1 MAGPEPT
8 GRRRLSRSRNERLLF
23 GVCGGLAAYFD
34 LDPALMRIGFVLA
47 GLFPPTTAFS
57 IIGYI
62 VLAVILPEEDGVEL
76 PGRDQVK
83 QNISGLRSDVT
94 QMTES
99 LRSTL
104 GMGARDTRT
113 TVDVDLPPEVP
124 DVSDTTVRPAPSA
137 TAPGS
142 SAVPPSG
149 GMGGSSGMSGM
160 SGGTDRPESAEP
172 PRPTGAVR

>member
-104 GMGARDTRT
+104 GMGARDART

-124 DVSDTTVRPAPSA
+124 DVTDTTVRPVPSA
-137 TAPGS
+137 TASSSGS
-142 SAVPPSG
+142 APPSG
-149 GMGGSSGMSGM
+149 GMGGDSGM
-160 SGGTDRPESAEP
+160 GGGSDRPESAEP

>member
-34 LDPALMRIGFVLA
+34 IDAALVRIGFVLA

-57 IIGYI
+57 IISYV
-62 VLAVILPEEDGVEL
+62 VLTVILPEEDGIDL

-83 QNISGLRSDVT
+83 QNLNGLRSDVT

-104 GMGARDTRT
+104 GMGSRDART

-124 DVSDTTVRPAPSA
+124 DVNDTGMRSAPAS
-137 TAPGS
+137 
-142 SAVPPSG
+142 
-149 GMGGSSGMSGM
+149 GMG
-160 SGGTDRPESAEP
+160 GGTDRPESAEP

>member
-34 LDPALMRIGFVLA
+34 IDAALVRIGFVLA

-57 IIGYI
+57 IISYA
-62 VLAVILPEEDGVEL
+62 VLTVILPEEDGIDL

-83 QNISGLRSDVT
+83 QNLNGLRSDVT

-104 GMGARDTRT
+104 GVGSRDART

-124 DVSDTTVRPAPSA
+124 DVNDTGMRSTPAS
-137 TAPGS
+137 
-142 SAVPPSG
+142 
-149 GMGGSSGMSGM
+149 GMGGGS
-160 SGGTDRPESAEP
+160 DRPELAEP
-172 PRPTGAVR
+172 PRPSGAVR

>member
-34 LDPALMRIGFVLA
+34 IDPALVRIGFVLA
-47 GLFPPTTAFS
+47 GLFPPTAAFS
-57 IIGYI
+57 LIGYV
-62 VLAVILPEEDGVEL
+62 VLAVILPEEDGLDL

-83 QNISGLRSDVT
+83 QNLNGLRSDVT

-104 GMGARDTRT
+104 GMASR
-113 TVDVDLPPEVP
+113 
-124 DVSDTTVRPAPSA
+124 
-137 TAPGS
+137 
-142 SAVPPSG
+142 
-149 GMGGSSGMSGM
+149 
-160 SGGTDRPESAEP
+160 
-172 PRPTGAVR
+172 

>member
-1 MAGPEPT
+1 
-8 GRRRLSRSRNERLLF
+8 LSRSRNERLLF

-34 LDPALMRIGFVLA
+34 IDAALVRIGFVLA
-47 GLFPPTTAFS
+47 GLFPPTAAFS
-57 IIGYI
+57 IISYV
-62 VLAVILPEEDGVEL
+62 VLTVILPEEDGIDL

-83 QNISGLRSDVT
+83 QNLNGLRSDVT

-104 GMGARDTRT
+104 GMGSRDART

-124 DVSDTTVRPAPSA
+124 DVNDTGMRSSPAS
-137 TAPGS
+137 
-142 SAVPPSG
+142 
-149 GMGGSSGMSGM
+149 GMG
-160 SGGTDRPESAEP
+160 GGTDRPESAEP

>member
-34 LDPALMRIGFVLA
+34 IDAALVRIGFVLA

-57 IIGYI
+57 IISYV
-62 VLAVILPEEDGVEL
+62 VLTVILPEEDGIDL

-83 QNISGLRSDVT
+83 QNLNGLRSDVT

-104 GMGARDTRT
+104 GIGSRDART

-124 DVSDTTVRPAPSA
+124 DVNDTGTRSAPAS
-137 TAPGS
+137 
-142 SAVPPSG
+142 
-149 GMGGSSGMSGM
+149 GMG
-160 SGGTDRPESAEP
+160 GGTDRPESAEP